1 MKKFKIGSL
10 VALLLGLV
18 LFTGLIVNADEFTN
32 VGSLYDKAVNENII
46 DPNLYPK
53 ANWEKDEI
61 STMRPSYEEYK
72 NYDSSIT
79 YESWLEL
86 NNYGVMADTKEPVL
100 QLKTPAESNIRL
112 RTAQDNI
119 DKFCR
124 DTQAGDILVV
134 GGDFPTGVLGHA
146 AILNADGYVLEMPGG
161 DGWWFGIADNNR
173 QLPKRQWITEHI
185 KEWTSVY
192 RINDTNLARQV
203 ARYADTHFYSTT
215 GSATK
220 NIHLDYYLNSH
231 IKQFNPNYCSKLVW
245 QAYFYGTGTLPVI
258 IDTGDWL
265 VIPPTNLPNI
275 FSKAYGLHSIG
286 KY

>member
-1 MKKFKIGSL
+1 
-10 VALLLGLV
+10 
-18 LFTGLIVNADEFTN
+18 
-32 VGSLYDKAVNENII
+32 DKAVNENII

-134 GGDFPTGVLGHA
+134 GGDFPTGVIGHA

-161 DGWWFGIADNNR
+161 ANWFWGIADNNR

-192 RINDTNLARQV
+192 RIRNTGLARQV
-203 ARYADTHFYSTT
+203 AQYADTHYYSTT
-215 GSATK
+215 GSITK
-220 NIHLDYYLNSH
+220 NIHIDYRITTD
-231 IKQFNPNYCSKLVW
+231 IKGVNPNYCSKLVW
-245 QAYFYGTGTLPVI
+245 HAYYYGTGDLPVMYGI
-258 IDTGDWL
+258 GSGVVVPTG
-265 VIPPTNLPNI
+265 LPAL
-275 FSKAYGLHSIG
+275 FTQAYAPYQVGR
-286 KY
+286 Y

>member
-1 MKKFKIGSL
+1 MKKFKIGGL
-10 VALLLGLV
+10 IALLLGLV
-18 LFTGLIVNADEFTN
+18 LFTGLIVNADEFTD

-134 GGDFPTGVLGHA
+134 GGDFPTGVIGHA

-161 DGWWFGIADNNR
+161 ANWFWGIADNNR

-185 KEWTSVY
+185 KEQTSVY
-192 RINDTNLARQV
+192 RIRNTGLARQV
-203 ARYADTHFYSTT
+203 AQYADTHYYSTT
-215 GSATK
+215 GSITK
-220 NIHLDYYLNSH
+220 NIHIDYRITTD
-231 IKQFNPNYCSKLVW
+231 IKGVNPNYCSKLVW
-245 QAYFYGTGTLPVI
+245 HAYYYGTGDLPVMYGI
-258 IDTGDWL
+258 GSGVVVPTG
-265 VIPPTNLPNI
+265 LPAL
-275 FSKAYGLHSIG
+275 FTQAYAPYQVGR
-286 KY
+286 Y

>member
-18 LFTGLIVNADEFTN
+18 LFTGLIVNADEFRDI
-32 VGSLYDKAVNENII
+32 GSLYDKAVNENII

-79 YESWLEL
+79 YELWLKL
-86 NNYGVMADTKEPVL
+86 NKYGVMADTKEPVL

-112 RTAQDNI
+112 GTAQDNI

-146 AILNADGYVLEMPGG
+146 AILNADGYVLEIPGG
-161 DGWWFGIADNNR
+161 SNWAHGIPDNNR

-192 RINDTNLARQV
+192 RIKDTNLARQIAKFV
-203 ARYADTHFYSTT
+203 DTHYYSTT

-220 NIHLDYYLNSH
+220 DIHLDYLLDWR
-231 IKQFNPNYCSKLVW
+231 IKLKNPNYCSKLVW
-245 QAYFYGTGTLPVI
+245 QAYYYGSGSLPVMKEVSSTAYI
-258 IDTGDWL
+258 
-265 VIPPTNLPNI
+265 VPTALPNA
-275 FSKAYGLHSIG
+275 FDSRYAPYFVG

>member
-10 VALLLGLV
+10 IALLLGLV
-18 LFTGLIVNADEFTN
+18 LFTRLIVNADEFTD
-32 VGSLYDKAVNENII
+32 VGGLYDKAVNENII

-53 ANWEKDEI
+53 ANWEKYEI

-134 GGDFPTGVLGHA
+134 GGDFPTGVIGHA

-161 DGWWFGIADNNR
+161 ANWFWGIADNNR

-192 RINDTNLARQV
+192 RIRNTGLARQV
-203 ARYADTHFYSTT
+203 AQYADTHYYSTT
-215 GSATK
+215 GSITK
-220 NIHLDYYLNSH
+220 NIHIDYRITTD
-231 IKQFNPNYCSKLVW
+231 IKGVNPNYCSKLVW
-245 QAYFYGTGTLPVI
+245 QAYYYGTGDLPVMYGI
-258 IDTGDWL
+258 GSGVVVPTG
-265 VIPPTNLPNI
+265 LPAL
-275 FSKAYGLHSIG
+275 FTQAYAPYQVGR
-286 KY
+286 Y

>member
-10 VALLLGLV
+10 IALLFGLV
-18 LFTGLIVNADEFTN
+18 LFTGIYANADEFTN

-134 GGDFPTGVLGHA
+134 GGDFPTGVIGHA

-161 DGWWFGIADNNR
+161 SNWAHGIPDNNR

-203 ARYADTHFYSTT
+203 ARYADTHFYSTS

-220 NIHLDYYLNSH
+220 NIHIDYLLNSH

-258 IDTGDWL
+258 RAIGDWA
-265 VIPPTNLPNI
+265 VIFPTNLPTA
-275 FSKAYGLHSIG
+275 FTWDYTPHSIG
-286 KY
+286 RY

>member
-10 VALLLGLV
+10 IALLLGLV
-18 LFTGLIVNADEFTN
+18 LFTGLIVNADEFTD
-32 VGSLYDKAVNENII
+32 VGSLYDKAVKENII

-79 YESWLEL
+79 YESWLKL
-86 NNYGVMADTKEPVL
+86 NNYGVMTDTKEPVL

-124 DTQAGDILVV
+124 DTQAGDILIV
-134 GGDFPTGVLGHA
+134 GGDFPTGVIGHA

-161 DGWWFGIADNNR
+161 ANWFWGIADNNR

-192 RINDTNLARQV
+192 RIRNTGLARQV
-203 ARYADTHFYSTT
+203 AQYADTHYYSTT
-215 GSATK
+215 GSITK
-220 NIHLDYYLNSH
+220 NIHIDYRITTD
-231 IKQFNPNYCSKLVW
+231 IKGVNPNYC
-245 QAYFYGTGTLPVI
+245 
-258 IDTGDWL
+258 
-265 VIPPTNLPNI
+265 
-275 FSKAYGLHSIG
+275 
-286 KY
+286 

>member
-18 LFTGLIVNADEFTN
+18 LFTGLLVNADEFTDI
-32 VGSLYDKAVNENII
+32 GSLYDKAVSENII

-61 STMRPSYEEYK
+61 SIMRPSYEEYK

-79 YESWLEL
+79 YESWLKL
-86 NNYGVMADTKEPVL
+86 NNYGVMVDTKEPVL
-100 QLKTPAESNIRL
+100 QTKDPTASNIRL

-124 DTQAGDILVV
+124 DTQAGDILIV
-134 GGDFPTGVLGHA
+134 GGDFPTGVIGHA
-146 AILNADGYVLEMPGG
+146 VILNADGYVLEMPGG
-161 DGWWFGIADNNR
+161 NGWWNGLSDNNR

-192 RINDTNLARQV
+192 RMRNTGLARQV
-203 ARYADTHFYSTT
+203 AQYADTHFYCTYR
-215 GSATK
+215 GATK
-220 NIHLDYYLNSH
+220 NIHLDYRITTN
-231 IKQFNPNYCSKLVW
+231 IKEINPNYCSKLVW
-245 QAYFYGTGTLPVI
+245 QAYYYGTGNLPVVYGI
-258 IDTGDWL
+258 GSGVIAPTGL
-265 VIPPTNLPNI
+265 PTL
-275 FSKAYGLHSIG
+275 FTTAYAPYQVGR
-286 KY
+286 Y